1 MQKIKISVIVPVYNV
16 EEYIEECIESIVNQ
30 TLKEIEIIIVNDGT
44 KDNSIKKIEKYFS
57 DPRIILIN
65 KENGGISS
73 ARNAGLKIARGEYIS
88 FIDSDDFIEPTMLE
102 DLYNNSEKAEIVFS
116 NIISYDNK
124 TGNKSYSESRI
135 EFGILNK
142 GSYLF
147 NTLNL
152 PFATLNKIYK
162 KDYLERINLTFIK
175 GIIYEDSIFSIKALF
190 LANKVKYID
199 KNHYNYRVNR
209 NGSTMTI
216 THSDRKKEKFNSF
229 NLLAVNSLKIIV
241 EEIENFEKK
250 YGKNWSIFEKINLKI
265 LELKFKILLL
275 KEKNEKYLE
284 KKEFESFEVLLKK
297 EWNLLSKLEKK
308 VLKKEIDGVLKS
320 KVIVDINIFDPFWWK
335 NRFFTKKSLRRIVE
349 AKIKNILKGES

>member
-1 MQKIKISVIVPVYNV
+1 METIKVSVIVPVYNV

-44 KDNSIKKIEKYFS
+44 KDNSMKRIEKYLF
-57 DPRIILIN
+57 DPRIIVVN

-102 DLYNNSEKAEIVFS
+102 DLYNNSEDAEIVFS

-147 NTLNL
+147 NILNL
-152 PFATLNKIYK
+152 RFSCWNRIYK
-162 KDYLERINLTFIK
+162 KDYLERNDLNFIK
-175 GIIYEDSIFSIKALF
+175 EIIYEDAIFSIKALF

-199 KNHYNYRVNR
+199 KFHYNYRINR

-229 NLLAVNSLKIIV
+229 NLLAINSLKIIV
-241 EEIENFEKK
+241 KEIENFEKK
-250 YGKNWSIFEKINLKI
+250 YEENWNIFEKINLKI
-265 LELKFKILLL
+265 LELKLKIMLL
-275 KEKNEKYLE
+275 KEKNKKYLE
-284 KKEFESFEVLLKK
+284 KKEFTNFEILLKK
-297 EWNLLSKLEKK
+297 EWNFLSETEKK
-308 VLKKEIDGVLKS
+308 VLKKEVDGILKS
-320 KVIVDINIFDPFWWK
+320 KMIIDINIFDPFWWK
-335 NRFFTKKSLRRIVE
+335 NKFFRKKSLRRIIE
-349 AKIKNILKGES
+349 TKIKNIF